1 MGSLFVLRHGETNLN
16 RSRIIQGPRLDDT
29 LSELGHLQAVRLGDA
44 MGPQRLGALYTS
56 PLQRARQTATAIQ
69 VAAHGLRT
77 VVAEVVPELYEMD
90 YGRFAGMAYDEAH
103 PHIEQ
108 LRDAWRMGYLAE
120 PFPGGESPLL
130 AAARVRPFCQRIL
143 AEAARHPVAVV
154 GHGRLNR
161 VLLATLTGAGLERM
175 DDFPQSNAAI
185 TELAVADGAAKIVR
199 LNDTAHLDLPGD
211 GAFA

>member
-1 MGSLFVLRHGETNLN
+1 MGRLFVLRHGETGLN
-16 RSRIIQGPRLDDT
+16 RQRIIQGPRLDDV
-29 LSELGHLQAVRLGDA
+29 LSELGHRQAERLADA
-44 MGPQRLGALYTS
+44 MGAEPLGALYTS

-69 VAAHGLRT
+69 AGQRGRGGLA
-77 VVAEVVPELYEMD
+77 AEVVPELYEMD
-90 YGRFAGMAYDEAH
+90 YGRFAGIRYEEAD

-108 LRDAWRMGYLAE
+108 LRDAWRMGLLGE

-130 AAARVRPFCQRIL
+130 AQHRVRPFCTRVL

-161 VLLATLTGAGLERM
+161 ILLATLTGAGLERM
-175 DDFPQSNAAI
+175 DEFPQSNAAI
-185 TELAVADGAAKIVR
+185 TELEIAAGAAKVVR
-199 LNDTAHLDLPGD
+199 LNDTAHLDLAGD